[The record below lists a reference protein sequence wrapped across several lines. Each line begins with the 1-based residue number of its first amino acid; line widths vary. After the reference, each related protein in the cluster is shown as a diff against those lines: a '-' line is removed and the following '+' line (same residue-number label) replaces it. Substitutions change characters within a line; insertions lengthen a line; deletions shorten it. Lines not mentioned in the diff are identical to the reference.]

1 MTLTTPRRGARTART
16 ALAATARAANARTAA
31 IALALAGTAAGC
43 GIAPG
48 LHAEVTSREPSRTLS
63 VYAAASLSDVME
75 RIADQFEIEHPD
87 VDVRVTYGGSADLA
101 AQIAEGAPADVF
113 ASANTTQMDAVADL
127 VAAESRLF
135 AKNHLVIAV
144 PAGNPAGVTTLV
156 DLEDPTIVSVICA
169 PQVPCGAAT
178 AELAALD
185 DLLLAPASEEQS
197 VSDVLAKVASGQADA
212 GVVYATDIARADGVE
227 AVAIQGTA
235 RVLTRYPIAP
245 LEAAA
250 EPALAADFVD
260 YVTGPEARAMLTASG
275 FGVP

>member
-1 MTLTTPRRGARTART
+1 MTLTTPRRGARTTRA
-16 ALAATARAANARTAA
+16 ALATHARAAG
-31 IALALAGTAAGC
+31 IALALAGTATGC

-48 LHAEVTSREPSRTLS
+48 LHAEATSREPSRTLS

-75 RIADQFEIEHPD
+75 RIADQFEIAHPD

-127 VAAESRLF
+127 VAAEPRLF

-144 PAGNPAGVTTLV
+144 PAGNPAGVTTLA
-156 DLEDPTIVSVICA
+156 DLEDPAIVSVICA

-185 DLLLAPASEEQS
+185 GLTLAPASEEQS

-227 AVAIQGTA
+227 AVAIQGTE

-260 YVTGPEARAMLTASG
+260 YVMGPEARAMLTESG

>member
-1 MTLTTPRRGARTART
+1 MCGGPRVLISVVAALGLVAGACGSDDDTE
-16 ALAATARAANARTAA
+16 
-31 IALALAGTAAGC
+31 AAG
-43 GIAPG
+43 GEIT
-48 LHAEVTSREPSRTLS
+48 VF
-63 VYAAASLSDVME
+63 AAASLTAAFEEIGAAFMAEYPDADVTFNFAASSE
-75 RIADQFEIEHPD
+75 
-87 VDVRVTYGGSADLA
+87 LA
-101 AQIAEGAPADVF
+101 TQIIEGAPADVF

-127 VAAESRLF
+127 VAAEPRLF

-144 PAGNPAGVTTLV
+144 PAGNPAGVTTLA
-156 DLEDPTIVSVICA
+156 DLEDPAIVSVICA

-185 DLLLAPASEEQS
+185 GLTLAPASEEQS

-227 AVAIQGTA
+227 AVAIEGTE

-245 LEAAA
+245 LDGAA

-260 YVTGPEARAMLTASG
+260 YVMGPEARGMLTASG

>member
-1 MTLTTPRRGARTART
+1 MTLTTPRRGARTTRTARART
-16 ALAATARAANARTAA
+16 ARARTAG

-63 VYAAASLSDVME
+63 VYAAASLTVVME
-75 RIADQFEIEHPD
+75 RIAEQFEIAHPD

-127 VAAESRLF
+127 VAAEPRLF
-135 AKNHLVIAV
+135 AKNQLIIAV
-144 PAGNPAGVTTLV
+144 PSGNPAGVTALA
-156 DLEDPTIVSVICA
+156 DLESPAVVSVICA

-185 DLLLAPASEEQS
+185 GLRLAPASEEQS

-212 GVVYATDIARADGVE
+212 GVVYATDVARADGVE
-227 AVAIQGTA
+227 SVAIQGTE
-235 RVLTRYPIAP
+235 RVLTRYPIAQ
-245 LEAAA
+245 LDDAA

-260 YVTGPEARAMLTASG
+260 YVTGPEARAMLTESG